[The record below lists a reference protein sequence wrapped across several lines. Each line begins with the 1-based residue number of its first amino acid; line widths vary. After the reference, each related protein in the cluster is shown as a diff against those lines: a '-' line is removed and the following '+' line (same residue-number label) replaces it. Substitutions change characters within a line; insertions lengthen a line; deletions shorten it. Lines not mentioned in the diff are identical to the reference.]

1 MCNYQL
7 LRLGINNFKYF
18 QQLKI
23 QFSNQ
28 TRSLPL
34 QGLSVANPNVVK
46 QIGVIWRFLR
56 NVISFV
62 WAGRIRTKLSSHW
75 EYHSAT
81 RRRIGCKAVGYKKKC
96 GTGMVHLRTDR
107 LTGNNKYSSFSFSFF
122 WGSIVFSQMFIP
134 SHVNAYTCKTWWQ
147 TLNHTSTPHDTVW
160 IMCIQWIAT
169 IRRVFPEIFLTEFLC
184 WFFDPSDVLSLN
196 DPRCCYII

>member
-1 MCNYQL
+1 MLNARIFFCCDAGAVLMFNCSCSL
-7 LRLGINNFKYF
+7 SK
-18 QQLKI
+18 
-23 QFSNQ
+23 S
-28 TRSLPL
+28 RSIYCDLYWC
-34 QGLSVANPNVVK
+34 V
-46 QIGVIWRFLR
+46 